1 MRFALSAMAAMSGI
15 IFLGE
20 YLNGMQWLA
29 LAAIIAASAGSTLTI
44 QRKTKLETVEVPGNN
59 PSGK

>member
-1 MRFALSAMAAMSGI
+1 MSGI

>member
-1 MRFALSAMAAMSGI
+1 LMSMEPAMAALSGI

-20 YLNGMQWLA
+20 FLTGTQWLA

-44 QRKTKLETVEVPGNN
+44 QRKTKLESVPVSPPP
-59 PSGK
+59 PSNQ